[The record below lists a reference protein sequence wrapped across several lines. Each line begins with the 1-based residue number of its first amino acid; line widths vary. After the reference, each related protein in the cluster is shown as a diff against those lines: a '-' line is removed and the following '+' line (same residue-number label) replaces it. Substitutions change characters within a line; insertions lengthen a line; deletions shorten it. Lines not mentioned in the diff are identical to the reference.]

1 MELLC
6 ARFRS
11 RCLTGFIS
19 FTIYETNTKALKVD
33 IMVPPCDL
41 SDRNQDSQGQK
52 KVRTHYEPNVS
63 HGLWQSTL
71 KLLFLFLV
79 TGLDAPS
86 QIEVRDVTDTT
97 ALVTWFK
104 PLAEIDG
111 IELSYGIKDVP
122 GDRTTIELTHEEN
135 QYSIGNLRP
144 DTEYEVS
151 LVSRRVDMA
160 SNPAKEIF
168 TTGEACPTDSA
179 EKAGHQHRESCSILP
194 VSPLGSCDPADSQ
207 NTLFTSVIGDFFQN
221 KLI

>member
-1 MELLC
+1 MNQSLP
-6 ARFRS
+6 RS
-11 RCLTGFIS
+11 V
-19 FTIYETNTKALKVD
+19 TKHPAAT
-33 IMVPPCDL
+33 PPL
-41 SDRNQDSQGQK
+41 
-52 KVRTHYEPNVS
+52 
-63 HGLWQSTL
+63 
-71 KLLFLFLV
+71 LV

-122 GDRTTIELTHEEN
+122 GDRTTIDLTHEEN

-160 SNPAKEIF
+160 SNPAKETF
-168 TTGEACPTDSA
+168 TTGEACPL
-179 EKAGHQHRESCSILP
+179 CLW
-194 VSPLGSCDPADSQ
+194 VLLGSCDSEDSQ
-207 NTLFTSVIGDFFQN
+207 DGLSTSIIGDFFL
-221 KLI
+221 KKRLK